1 MYLEII
7 SFLEQVHPGKLDSE
21 KPRSGFHR
29 GAIWGLLNF
38 SHPLIDSFEVERANL
53 SDNSVLVEL
62 FQSAITTSL
71 T

>member
-7 SFLEQVHPGKLDSE
+7 SFIEQVHPGKFDSE

-38 SHPLIDSFEVERANL
+38 SHPQIDSFEVERANL
-53 SDNSVLVEL
+53 SDDSVLVEL
-62 FQSAITTSL
+62 FQSTLIISL